1 MQQRYLYL
9 GVFDKDQERAGKHR
23 GQLCM
28 KESVI
33 KFVASP
39 VQMILFFYIVIK
51 TCRHNKE

>member
-1 MQQRYLYL
+1 MQQRYLYI

-39 VQMILFFYIVIK
+39 VQMILLFYIVIK